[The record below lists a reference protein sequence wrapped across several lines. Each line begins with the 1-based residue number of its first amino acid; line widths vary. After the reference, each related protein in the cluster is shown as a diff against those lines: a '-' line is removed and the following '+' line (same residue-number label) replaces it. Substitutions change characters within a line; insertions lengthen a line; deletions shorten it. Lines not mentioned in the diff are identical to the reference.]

1 MQRERSRLN
10 TKFREELRNVDPK
23 NAVMMHLKDM
33 WRSQPTPSMDDLET
47 VGSVV
52 SNIYSEDED
61 YLVITDTCYVLVG
74 KNASVNYG
82 EFDGYSSGNKSRK
95 QIIDGLTR
103 TGDYTIYKLNQQF
116 EDNGNKKT
124 IVTLLNVEGVNVV
137 NRKILSSGYEFSMDE
152 VELDRETNTFVLK
165 ELFFDGLQYFTKHG
179 TIVKNIMP
187 RKVTMV
193 NASNS
198 GISGLDSEQLS
209 SDNDGTRQESL
220 EESPEE

>member
-10 TKFREELRNVDPK
+10 TKFREELRNSDPK
-23 NAVMMHLKDM
+23 NAVMMHLRDM
-33 WRSQPTPSMDDLET
+33 WRSHPTPSMDDLET
-47 VGSVV
+47 VGSIV
-52 SNIYSEDED
+52 SNIYSDDED
-61 YLVITDTCYVLVG
+61 YLVVTDTCYILVG
-74 KNASVNYG
+74 KNASVTYG

-103 TGDYTIYKLNQQF
+103 TGEYTVYKIKQQF
-116 EDNGNKKT
+116 EDTGDKKS
-124 IVTLLNVEGVNVV
+124 IVTLLNIDGVNVIG
-137 NRKILSSGYEFSMDE
+137 RKILSSGYEFSMDE
-152 VELDRETNTFVLK
+152 VELDRENNTFVLK

-209 SDNDGTRQESL
+209 SDNDRKGQESL
-220 EESPEE
+220 EESPAE